1 MAFML
6 DPTTDGNDL
15 RQLIELFGRVIAAR
29 LPANGDF
36 QARERAALE
45 LGNELVREDLR
56 CQLQAMA
63 DAQPSSVTIDGVVY
77 RRHHEGRVDYH
88 SLCGP
93 LSVQRWSYRVA
104 SVHNGR
110 VCVPLEKQAGLMHRG
125 TPEFCYCLAQG
136 YAKAPVR
143 SVEQDMRAAH
153 RWPPS
158 RSTME
163 RMATEIGTAARRVT
177 LRIEQRLRND
187 EVLPENAVAI
197 NLGLD
202 RTTIPMAE
210 DRPAIN
216 EPSQQHRRRK
226 GSTVGGGKQRSSP
239 SRVLRYRMGYVG
251 TVAITN
257 KDGETLEVRRYSAAA
272 HAGPTSVIARM
283 MADFRR
289 ARAQN
294 PELVIGVVQDGA
306 PQMWNLMRDALRAEL
321 KIRGWGIE
329 WHETIDRYHLMEH
342 LAAGLQLL
350 EKSQE
355 RRERRLEQWCE
366 QLDQNDFAIEK
377 ISDWFQKTASKRGNK
392 VWMQMQKLVGGYIWV
407 SRFFRYATAKRLGL
421 HEGSGVTEG
430 ACKSI
435 IAARTKRSGQR
446 WRPRG
451 ISAVLALRSLLQSD
465 RLHRFWPIFAK
476 SYTATC
482 AAA

>member
-1 MAFML
+1 MESML
-6 DPTTDGNDL
+6 DLTTESNDL
-15 RQLIELFGRVIAAR
+15 RHLIELFGRVIAAR
-29 LPANGDF
+29 LAANSDF
-36 QARERAALE
+36 QARERAALA

-56 CQLQAMA
+56 RQLQAMA
-63 DAQPSSVTIDGVVY
+63 DAQPSAMAIDGVVY
-77 RRHHEGRVDYH
+77 RRHHAGRVDYH

-93 LSVQRWSYRVA
+93 LSVRRWSFRVA
-104 SVHNGR
+104 GVHNGP

-163 RMATEIGTAARRVT
+163 RMAIEIGTAARRVT

-210 DRPAIN
+210 DRPGGDGPTA
-216 EPSQQHRRRK
+216 PSKPHIVGVGRR
-226 GSTVGGGKQRSSP
+226 RSSP

-257 KDGETLEVRRYSAAA
+257 KDGETLEARRYSAAA
-272 HAGPTSVIARM
+272 HAGPTSVLARM
-283 MADFRR
+283 MADLRH

-294 PELVIGVVQDGA
+294 PKLIIGVVQDGA
-306 PQMWNLMRDALRAEL
+306 PEMWNRMRDALRAEL
-321 KIRGWGIE
+321 NVPGWGIE

-342 LAAGLQLL
+342 LSAGLELL

-377 ISDWFQKTASKRGNK
+377 IFRWFEKTADERGDR
-392 VWMQMQKLVGGYIWV
+392 VWIQMQKLVGGYV
-407 SRFFRYATAKRLGL
+407 SNSRLFRYATAKRLGL
-421 HEGSGVTEG
+421 HQGSGVTEG
-430 ACKSI
+430 ACKSLI
-435 IAARTKRSGQR
+435 TSRTKRSGQR

-451 ISAVLALRSLLQSD
+451 ISAVLALRSLLNSD
-465 RLHRFWPIFAK
+465 RLDRFWPIFAK

>member
-6 DPTTDGNDL
+6 DPTTEGNDL
-15 RQLIELFGRVIAAR
+15 RQLIALFGKVIVAR
-29 LPANGDF
+29 LPANSDF
-36 QARERAALE
+36 QAREQAALA
-45 LGNELVREDLR
+45 LGNDLVREDLR
-56 CQLQAMA
+56 RQLQTIA
-63 DAQPSSVTIDGVVY
+63 DAQPSSMIIEGVVY
-77 RRHHEGRVDYH
+77 RRHHAGRVDYH

-93 LSVQRWSYRVA
+93 LSVRRWSFRVA
-104 SVHNGR
+104 GVHNGP
-110 VCVPLEKQAGLMHRG
+110 VCVPLEKQAGLIHRG

-153 RWPPS
+153 RCPPS

-163 RMATEIGTAARRVT
+163 RMATQIGTAARRVT
-177 LRIEQRLRND
+177 LRIEQKLRND
-187 EVLPENAVAI
+187 ELLPDHAVAI

-210 DRPAIN
+210 DRRTGDGPRDQP
-216 EPSQQHRRRK
+216 ERRK
-226 GSTVGGGKQRSSP
+226 RPMVPGSKQRSSP

-251 TVAITN
+251 TVAITD
-257 KDGETLEVRRYSAAA
+257 KDGETLVARRYSAAA
-272 HAGPTSVIARM
+272 HSGPTSVLARM
-283 MADFRR
+283 MADLRR

-294 PELVIGVVQDGA
+294 PELIIGVVQDGA
-306 PQMWNLMRDALRAEL
+306 PEMWNRMRDALRAEL
-321 KIRGWGIE
+321 KVPGWGIR

-342 LAAGLQLL
+342 LSAGLNLL

-355 RRERRLEQWCE
+355 RRERRLEQWRE

-377 ISDWFQKTASKRGNK
+377 IYQWFEQTAAKRGGR
-392 VWMQMQKLVGGYIWV
+392 VWYKMHQVVGTYIWF

-421 HEGSGVTEG
+421 HQGSGVTEG
-430 ACKSI
+430 ACKSL
-435 IAARTKRSGQR
+435 IACRTKRSGQR

-451 ISAVLALRSLLQSD
+451 ISAVLALRSLLNSD
-465 RLHRFWPIFAK
+465 RLDRFWPIFAQ
-476 SYTATC
+476 SYTAIC

>member
-6 DPTTDGNDL
+6 DPTTEGNGL

-29 LPANGDF
+29 LPGNSDF

-104 SVHNGR
+104 GVHNGR

-187 EVLPENAVAI
+187 ELLPDNAVAI

-210 DRPAIN
+210 DRPAGDGPRDQP
-216 EPSQQHRRRK
+216 ERRK
-226 GSTVGGGKQRSSP
+226 GSTVGGAKRRNSP
-239 SRVLRYRMGYVG
+239 SRVVRYRMGYVG

-257 KDGETLEVRRYSAAA
+257 KDGETLEARRYSAAA
-272 HAGPTSVIARM
+272 HAGPSSVLARM
-283 MADFRR
+283 MADLRH

-294 PELVIGVVQDGA
+294 PKLMIGVVQDGA
-306 PQMWNLMRDALRAEL
+306 PEMWNRMRDALRAEL
-321 KIRGWGIE
+321 NVPGWGIE

-342 LAAGLQLL
+342 LSAGLELL

-377 ISDWFQKTASKRGNK
+377 ISDWFQKTACKQGDR
-392 VWMQMQKLVGGYIWV
+392 VWVQMQKLVGGYIGV
-407 SRFFRYATAKRLGL
+407 SRLFRYATAKRLGL

-430 ACKSI
+430 ACKSLI
-435 IAARTKRSGQR
+435 TSRTKRSGQR

-451 ISAVLALRSLLQSD
+451 ISAVLALRSLLNSD
-465 RLHRFWPIFAK
+465 RLDKFWPIFAQ